1 LTPRETEYFRA
12 GCGDF
17 VKLEDLSV
25 QVYRGK
31 ASLNANF
38 GPFGCADKPAEK
50 HSWLICCERK
60 ILFRLKKQAEKRRI
74 ISRMNRTFMSQFPM
88 HLYFGNSAEEFHPH
102 ETLSTPMKLLSFISS
117 LTRFHVSIF
126 NVHKT

>member
-1 LTPRETEYFRA
+1 VKGPIASSGYKSLSSTLDPGLTPRETEYFRA

-60 ILFRLKKQAEKRRI
+60 ILFRLKKT
-74 ISRMNRTFMSQFPM
+74 S
-88 HLYFGNSAEEFHPH
+88 
-102 ETLSTPMKLLSFISS
+102 
-117 LTRFHVSIF
+117 
-126 NVHKT
+126 